1 MKSKLIGLVLF
12 FTLINTA
19 CRKTD
24 PPFEVDVSGIT
35 ETDIYGNLSGYVDYT
50 DWTRDNSWSAFELNL
65 FETPTAAQL
74 AGTETADIV
83 LYPVYPNPLV
93 LTVGFSFN
101 TNKVTLLQLVI
112 TDKLL
117 NIKYRTYLTTQAGSN
132 NLLVGLDATKYINNS
147 NYRLYYCF
155 YSLTDGQ
162 FFKGH
167 GDLQLK
173 W

>member
-1 MKSKLIGLVLF
+1 MFFALMNATCKKS
-12 FTLINTA
+12 
-19 CRKTD
+19 D

-35 ETDIYGNLSGYVDYT
+35 ETDSFGNLMGHVDNT
-50 DWTRDNSWSAFELNL
+50 DWTRDNNWSTFELNL
-65 FETPTAAQL
+65 FETPTSAQL
-74 AGTETADIV
+74 AGTQTADIV
-83 LYPVYPNPLV
+83 LYPVYPNPLA

-101 TNKVTLLQLVI
+101 TSKVTLLQLVI
-112 TDKLL
+112 TDNLL

-132 NLLVGLDATKYINNS
+132 NLRVGLDANNYTNNT

-155 YSLTDGQ
+155 YSLADGQ
-162 FFKGH
+162 YFKGH